1 MRIQMAMTV
10 ANNNTKANSGNVN
23 SYASVVF
30 NGIADIEAA
39 CAADDEMNVDS
50 AFNFWANAVSGEQDH
65 ESRKVSSRMSATMS

>member
-39 CAADDEMNVDS
+39 CAADDEMMAMVRWERNERGLS
-50 AFNFWANAVSGEQDH
+50 I
-65 ESRKVSSRMSATMS
+65 